1 MPIYDL
7 MPGESARELPFY
19 TMRFLHGRTLS
30 QAVGAYHAR
39 RLGGSAGP
47 LELSTLLNAFV
58 SACQT
63 VAYAHSR
70 GIIHRDLKGEN
81 IELGEFG
88 EVIVLDW
95 GFAKIL
101 GESAGSPAEEDPAD
115 DNSSALRTQWG
126 QVLGTPAYM
135 APEQASGHSERV
147 DERTD
152 VYGLG
157 AILYEI
163 ITGRPPFEGR
173 CTQEVLRKVRDGC
186 PAQPE
191 TVASGVPPALA
202 AICMRA
208 LARDPAERYPVAAEL
223 GREVQRWL
231 ADEPVSVFPG
241 TLVSRLLRQARHHR
255 PVVTG
260 LATLLVVSAAAL
272 LLGTFLLQQE
282 RTRAGGILLE
292 AALDEVQS
300 AGRASR
306 SANLQL
312 YFHSV
317 ALAERELSAHNLN
330 RATQLLEDCPRELRE
345 WEWRCLKRLCY
356 SDQLT
361 LAGHDGA
368 VAALAF
374 DPIAPRLASAGHDHT
389 VRIWNV
395 ETGTPLRVLRGHT
408 NVIYSLAYSPD
419 GRKLATASWDGTA
432 RIWDTQSGLE
442 LLSFRGHVNPVQR
455 VAFSPDGTR
464 VASLSRRRGQD
475 LGFRER

>member
-1 MPIYDL
+1 MDPESSSLEEELAAHLERFDEALLAGAEQPEQVLPAEVRARLDEHLTYTRELRELLSDKAESQNLAGMESTPRSGGGSYVLKRMHATGGIGQVWLAHDAELDRDVALKELRPERARNPTLVARFLREAQITGQLQHPGIVPIYDL

-101 GESAGSPAEEDPAD
+101 GESAGSPAGEDPVDA
-115 DNSSALRTQWG
+115 NSSALQTQSG

-173 CTQEVLRKVRDGC
+173 CTQEVLRKVRDEC
-186 PAQPE
+186 PARPE
-191 TVASGVPPALA
+191 TVTSGVPPALA

-208 LARDPAERYPVAAEL
+208 LARDPAERYPGAGEL
-223 GREVQRWL
+223 GREVQSWL
-231 ADEPVSVFPG
+231 ADEPVSVFRG
-241 TLVSRLLRQARHHR
+241 TLVSRLLRHARHHR

-272 LLGTFLLQQE
+272 ILGTFLLEQE
-282 RTRAGGILLE
+282 RTRAGSILLE

-300 AGRASR
+300 SGRASR
-306 SANLQL
+306 SGEA
-312 YFHSV
+312 
-317 ALAERELSAHNLN
+317 
-330 RATQLLEDCPRELRE
+330 ATLLP
-345 WEWRCLKRLCY
+345 
-356 SDQLT
+356 
-361 LAGHDGA
+361 
-368 VAALAF
+368 
-374 DPIAPRLASAGHDHT
+374 
-389 VRIWNV
+389 
-395 ETGTPLRVLRGHT
+395 
-408 NVIYSLAYSPD
+408 
-419 GRKLATASWDGTA
+419 
-432 RIWDTQSGLE
+432 
-442 LLSFRGHVNPVQR
+442 
-455 VAFSPDGTR
+455 
-464 VASLSRRRGQD
+464 
-475 LGFRER
+475 